1 MVRVCVLLLSYQGK
15 RRKLITDLT
24 KIPNKFDFSSMKF
37 SLDYATFPVD
47 INLPVQDRRPMG
59 ILDDSQLK
67 VNIHISIST

>member
-1 MVRVCVLLLSYQGK
+1 
-15 RRKLITDLT
+15 
-24 KIPNKFDFSSMKF
+24 MKF

-59 ILDDSQLK
+59 VLDDSQLK